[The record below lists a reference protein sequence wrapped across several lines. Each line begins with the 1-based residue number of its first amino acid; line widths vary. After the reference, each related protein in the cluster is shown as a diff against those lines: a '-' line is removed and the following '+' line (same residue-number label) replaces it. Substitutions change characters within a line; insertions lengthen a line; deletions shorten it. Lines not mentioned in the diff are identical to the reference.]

1 MNNLR
6 EIIFEKIASLFPR
19 SYTEP
24 CEKGIKLLVLLVL
37 VGCGKDKTETSQP
50 RENFNANASARPELN
65 VFETPGFWEQVN
77 EVITP
82 DGKTNRTT
90 AVSHATWG
98 LKGHHLLIES
108 EVRAG
113 ENMKHNL
120 VVKHFNELAPPTNT
134 RAYGFR
140 MMGSC
145 RALREIGGPIRA
157 GWTGA

>member
-1 MNNLR
+1 M
-6 EIIFEKIASLFPR
+6 K
-19 SYTEP
+19 
-24 CEKGIKLLVLLVL
+24 KGIKLLVLLVL

-120 VVKHFNELAPPTNT
+120 VVKHFNELAPTNQ
-134 RAYGFR
+134 YQSVWFQDDGLVQGF
-140 MMGSC
+140 
-145 RALREIGGPIRA
+145 A
-157 GWTGA
+157 GNLSLIHI